1 MVRSMIRPATTTPAA
16 TSRGNPSRRPLV
28 KPRPKRRNRHFPV
41 IRFQTAIISERT
53 ARSKGN
59 DTPLAAIRTCVAA
72 PSASAIEA
80 RLRVGEIECIRH
92 TAAIPP
98 TQPFHFTSPAFI
110 QLRNL
115 LVSHVDVF
123 QQLLITWWST
133 AILRWTCHRSI
144 HKSSSERI
152 VGLHDI
158 YQPDEMLPAVS
169 EVVQVETTVSFSRE
183 K

>member
-1 MVRSMIRPATTTPAA
+1 MIRPATTTPAA
-16 TSRGNPSRRPLV
+16 ISRGNPSRRPLV

-53 ARSKGN
+53 ARSKRN
-59 DTPLAAIRTCVAA
+59 DPPLAAIRTCVAA

-110 QLRNL
+110 ELPNL
-115 LVSHVDVF
+115 LLCHRKVAK
-123 QQLLITWWST
+123 QLLITWWST

-144 HKSSSERI
+144 HKSSSERL

-169 EVVQVETTVSFSRE
+169 EVVEVKATILFSRE
-183 K
+183 E

>member
-1 MVRSMIRPATTTPAA
+1 MVRSMIRPATTTPAE

-53 ARSKGN
+53 ARSKRN
-59 DTPLAAIRTCVAA
+59 DPPLAAIRTCVAA

-123 QQLLITWWST
+123 QHLLVTGLSS
-133 AILRWTCHRSI
+133 AILRWTCHRSFN
-144 HKSSSERI
+144 
-152 VGLHDI
+152 
-158 YQPDEMLPAVS
+158 QPTREPLLRFNNILQLDDMLPSVT
-169 EVVQVETTVSFSRE
+169 EVVQIETTVFFSRE